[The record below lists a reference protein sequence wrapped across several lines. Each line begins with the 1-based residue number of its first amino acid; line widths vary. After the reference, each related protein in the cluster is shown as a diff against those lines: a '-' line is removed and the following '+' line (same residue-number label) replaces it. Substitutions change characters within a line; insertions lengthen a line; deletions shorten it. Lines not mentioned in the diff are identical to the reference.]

1 MGNVKYIPRD
11 ELCKNSRMIVDTFDY
26 ASDECCFP
34 VTIDDFNPT
43 TEEIVAGIKYV
54 IDSGWIGRANIF
66 ARRVELKN
74 EFGQVV
80 QGVMLTE
87 DETDFTYDEKNGY
100 SKMLREYPTVI
111 GFPKESVNA
120 SESNRLDGDVYLK
133 VSFGHYVSP
142 AEWKEKASQR
152 SRH

>member
-1 MGNVKYIPRD
+1 MLYYI
-11 ELCKNSRMIVDTFDY
+11 LFQSTIVDTFDY
-26 ASDECCFP
+26 ASEECCFP

-87 DETDFTYDEKNGY
+87 DETDYAYDEKNGY
-100 SKMLREYPTVI
+100 SK
-111 GFPKESVNA
+111 N
-120 SESNRLDGDVYLK
+120 SNR
-133 VSFGHYVSP
+133 
-142 AEWKEKASQR
+142 R
-152 SRH
+152 SANHRAKGIW